1 MSTPS
6 NIEQFEFKG
15 NAKEWFGI
23 WITNVLL
30 SIVTLGIY
38 SAWAKVRT
46 KKYFYQNTYVAGRNF
61 DYHATGKQILIGRII
76 VIAAL
81 LVYSFLNA
89 VNPIIGAILAFVLL
103 GFLPY
108 LLVRSAKFNARNSS
122 WSNVRFNFDQPM
134 GYAYKVYLL
143 YPILMALTL
152 YTTQPFWARATNRFG
167 IGGHRLGKS
176 RFTFDSDVGA
186 FYIASFLA
194 VIIAAV
200 GFVCFFLVASGRAGI
215 SPSFD
220 AGVPNFESD
229 PIAIFALVI
238 LVFFFAAAQVVYRAL
253 IRNHVFECTK
263 LDDHRFRSTVSAG
276 GLLAITLT
284 NLVMVVFSL
293 GLLLPFAQIRMHR
306 YMADNT
312 FVQPKGSI
320 DAFAGEIIADSGA
333 IGDAYSDIEG
343 VDLGIAI

>member
-1 MSTPS
+1 MVWHLDYQCPP
-6 NIEQFEFKG
+6 
-15 NAKEWFGI
+15 
-23 WITNVLL
+23 

-89 VNPIIGAILAFVLL
+89 ASPALGGILALVLL
-103 GFLPY
+103 ALLPY

-152 YTTQPFWARATNRFG
+152 YTTQPFWARSTNRFG

-176 RFTFDSDVGA
+176 RFTFDSGIGP
-186 FYIASFLA
+186 FYVAAISA
-194 VIIAAV
+194 VVIAAI
-200 GFVCFFLVASGRAGI
+200 GFGCFFLLASGQTSFI
-215 SPSFD
+215 SALESD
-220 AGVPNFESD
+220 VPNFETD
-229 PIAIFALVI
+229 PKAIFALVVLI
-238 LVFFFAAAQVVYRAL
+238 FFFAAAQVVYHAL
-253 IRNHVFECTK
+253 IRNHVFGHSK
-263 LDDHRFRSTVSAG
+263 LDNHKFHSTISAG
-276 GLLAITLT
+276 SLLAITLT
-284 NLVMVVFSL
+284 NLVMVVFTL

-306 YMADNT
+306 YLAENT
-312 FVQPKGSI
+312 FVEPHGSI